1 METLSFSKARGVIK
15 EVDYIIQIQNTG
27 NNSNV

>member
-15 EVDYIIQIQNTG
+15 EVHYIIQIQNTG